1 MINLFYNISSLVQIS
16 NSQQQF
22 KVGEDM
28 RNINEIN
35 NGAILFDEKILW
47 VGKSE
52 EVADFINKNKLE
64 ISQSVDLSGKTL
76 IPGFTDPHT
85 HIIFGGNRSNEFARR
100 LEGATYIEIA
110 QEGGGILSTVRAT
123 REATLDELVMSASK
137 LIENAIKNGTI
148 ALEIKSGYG
157 LNTET
162 EIKMLE
168 AIEILKRK
176 YPIYIKS
183 TFLGAHDFPPEYK
196 NNRDEYVDLL
206 CEEMLPKVAEKNLA
220 EYCDAFVD
228 KGYYTLEQGEKIFMK
243 AKQLGM
249 KIRMHCDELADVN
262 AAKLAAELGA
272 ISADHLLFVN
282 DESLVL
288 MQQKGTVATLLPGT
302 SFFIRMPYANA
313 RKIIEMGVITALATD
328 CNPGSSFTE
337 NMQMIL
343 WLAAINLKMTAE
355 EALTAATLNS
365 AFSLQLS
372 DKIGSIEP
380 GKDASFLILNIN
392 SYKELFYHFG
402 HNHVEKV
409 YINGKAY

>member
-220 EYCDAFVD
+220 E
-228 KGYYTLEQGEKIFMK
+228 
-243 AKQLGM
+243 
-249 KIRMHCDELADVN
+249 
-262 AAKLAAELGA
+262 
-272 ISADHLLFVN
+272 
-282 DESLVL
+282 
-288 MQQKGTVATLLPGT
+288 
-302 SFFIRMPYANA
+302 
-313 RKIIEMGVITALATD
+313 
-328 CNPGSSFTE
+328 
-337 NMQMIL
+337 
-343 WLAAINLKMTAE
+343 
-355 EALTAATLNS
+355 
-365 AFSLQLS
+365 
-372 DKIGSIEP
+372 
-380 GKDASFLILNIN
+380 
-392 SYKELFYHFG
+392 
-402 HNHVEKV
+402 
-409 YINGKAY
+409 

>member
-16 NSQQQF
+16 NSQQQY

-28 RNINEIN
+28 RNINEIK

-110 QEGGGILSTVRAT
+110 QEGGGIISTVRAT
-123 REATLDELVMSASK
+123 REATLNELVMSASK

>member
-16 NSQQQF
+16 NSQQQY

-168 AIEILKRK
+168 AIGILKRK

>member
-16 NSQQQF
+16 NSQH
-22 KVGEDM
+22 KYKIGTDM
-28 RNINEIN
+28 RNINEIQ

-110 QEGGGILSTVRAT
+110 KEGGGILSTVRAT

-168 AIEILKRK
+168 AIDILKRK

-196 NNRDEYVDLL
+196 DNRDEYVDLL

-228 KGYYTLEQGEKIFMK
+228 KGYYTLEQGKKIFTK
-243 AKQLGM
+243 AKELGM

-313 RKIIEMGVITALATD
+313 RKIIDMGVITALATD

-365 AFSLQLS
+365 AYSLQLS
-372 DKIGSIEP
+372 DKVGSIEP

-409 YINGKAY
+409 YINGKPY

>member
-262 AAKLAAELGA
+262 AAKLAADLGA